1 MEHQKT
7 GPDETLRQRKPKAMV
22 KRIIISLIGLIVLIG
37 GLAGIKYLQIDRMA
51 VYGDN
56 FMPPPEVVTA
66 ATAKNDSWES
76 FLTAVGSLEAVQGV
90 VVTAEL
96 KGKVVRI
103 AFEPGTMVKAGDLL
117 VQQDT
122 SVESA
127 QLRAA
132 EAEVA
137 LAKINFKRSK
147 ELVAA
152 KTISQSDF
160 DNADARFKQAVAQAD
175 NIRATIGKKTI
186 RAPFAGR
193 LGIRQVN
200 LGQTLNEGDEI
211 VSLQSLDPI
220 YVNFLLPQQRLA
232 QVHSGLAIRLTTDAF
247 PGQMIT
253 GKITAINPQVDAETR
268 NIRIQ
273 ATVANPEERLRPGMY
288 VNVSVVLPDRIEVL
302 TIPAT
307 SVLYAPYG
315 DSVFVV
321 DKKKNDK
328 NQPSGLVL
336 NQKFV
341 RLGEKRGDYVSVVYG
356 LKQGETV
363 VSTGV
368 FKLRNGQAVV
378 IDNTLSPD
386 FKQMPKPADA

>member
-1 MEHQKT
+1 MV
-7 GPDETLRQRKPKAMV
+7 MV
-22 KRIIISLIGLIVLIG
+22 KRIIITLIGLIVLIG
-37 GLAGIKYLQIDRMA
+37 GLAGIKSLQIRRMIA
-51 VYGDN
+51 HGDS
-56 FMPPPEVVTA
+56 FVPPPEVVT
-66 ATAKNDSWES
+66 TAVAETDSWES

-90 VVTAEL
+90 IITAEL
-96 KGKVVRI
+96 KGKVVHI
-103 AFEPGTMVKAGDLL
+103 AFDPGSVAKAGNLL

-137 LAKINFKRSK
+137 LAKINFERIKK
-147 ELVAA
+147 LVAN
-152 KTISQSDF
+152 KTVSQSDF
-160 DNADARFKQAVAQAD
+160 DNADAEYKQAMAQAD
-175 NIRATIGKKTI
+175 NIRAVIGKKTI

-220 YVNFLLPQQRLA
+220 YVNFLLPQQRLG
-232 QVHSGLAIRLTTDAF
+232 QIHPGLAIRLTTNAF
-247 PGQMIT
+247 PGQLIS
-253 GKITAINPQVDAETR
+253 GKITAINPQVDAATR

-273 ATVANPEERLRPGMY
+273 ATVENPEKLLRPGMY

-302 TIPAT
+302 AIPAT

-321 DKKKNDK
+321 EEKKNDA
-328 NQPSGLVL
+328 NESSGLVL

-341 RLGEKRGDYVSVVYG
+341 RLGEKRGDFVSIISG
-356 LKQGETV
+356 LKPGDAV

-378 IDNTLSPD
+378 IDNTLSPE

>member
-1 MEHQKT
+1 
-7 GPDETLRQRKPKAMV
+7 MV
-22 KRIIISLIGLIVLIG
+22 KRIIITLIGIIVLIG
-37 GLAGIKYLQIDRMA
+37 GLAGIKGLQIRRMIA
-51 VYGDN
+51 HGDS
-56 FMPPPEVVTA
+56 FVPPPEVVTTA
-66 ATAKNDSWES
+66 MAKNDSWES

-96 KGKVVRI
+96 TGKVVHI
-103 AFEPGTMVKAGDLL
+103 AFVPGTMVKAGDLL

-132 EAEVA
+132 EAQVA
-137 LAKINFKRSK
+137 LAKTNFGRTKK
-147 ELVAA
+147 LVAN
-152 KTISQSDF
+152 KTVSQSDF
-160 DNADARFKQAVAQAD
+160 DNADAQYKQAVAQAD
-175 NIRATIGKKTI
+175 NIRAVIGKKTI
-186 RAPFAGR
+186 RAPFSGR

-211 VSLQSLDPI
+211 VSLQSLDLI

-232 QVHSGLAIRLTTDAF
+232 QVHPGLAIRLTIDAF
-247 PGQMIT
+247 PAQVIS
-253 GKITAINPQVDAETR
+253 GKITAINPQVDAATR

-273 ATVANPEERLRPGMY
+273 ATVENPAELLRPGMY
-288 VNVSVVLPDRIEVL
+288 VNISVVFQDRIEVL
-302 TIPAT
+302 AIPAT

-321 DKKKNDK
+321 EEKKNDA
-328 NQPSGLVL
+328 NESSGLVL

-341 RLGEKRGDYVSVVYG
+341 RLGEKRGDYVSIISG

-378 IDNTLSPD
+378 IDNTLSPE

>member
-1 MEHQKT
+1 M
-7 GPDETLRQRKPKAMV
+7 L
-22 KRIIISLIGLIVLIG
+22 KRIIITLIGIIVLIG
-37 GLAGIKYLQIDRMA
+37 GLAGIKSLQIQRMIA
-51 VYGDN
+51 HGDN
-56 FMPPPEVVTA
+56 FVPPPEVVT
-66 ATAKNDSWES
+66 TAMAKTDSWES
-76 FLTAVGSLEAVQGV
+76 FLTAIGSLEAVQGV

-96 KGKVVRI
+96 TGKVVHI
-103 AFEPGTMVKAGDLL
+103 AFEPGSMVKASDLL

-132 EAEVA
+132 EAA
-137 LAKINFKRSK
+137 MTLAKINFERTKK
-147 ELVAA
+147 LVAN
-152 KTISQSDF
+152 KTVSRSDF
-160 DNADARFKQAVAQAD
+160 DNANAQFKEAAAQVD
-175 NIRATIGKKTI
+175 NIRAVIAKKTI
-186 RAPFAGR
+186 RAPFSGR

-232 QVHSGLAIRLTTDAF
+232 QVYPGLAIRLTTDAF
-247 PGQMIT
+247 PGQVIS
-253 GKITAINPQVDAETR
+253 GKITAINPQVDAATR

-273 ATVANPEERLRPGMY
+273 ATVENPAELLRPGMY

-302 TIPAT
+302 AIPAT

-321 DKKKNDK
+321 EEQKNDSNK
-328 NQPSGLVL
+328 SSGLVL

-341 RLGEKRGDYVSVVYG
+341 RLGETRGDYVSIISG

-368 FKLRNGQAVV
+368 FKLRNGQTVV
-378 IDNTLSPD
+378 IDNTLSPE

>member
-1 MEHQKT
+1 M
-7 GPDETLRQRKPKAMV
+7 AMI
-22 KRIIISLIGLIVLIG
+22 KRIIITFIGLIVLIG
-37 GLAGIKYLQIDRMA
+37 GLAGIKYLQIERMTA
-51 VYGDN
+51 YGDN
-56 FMPPPEVVTA
+56 FIPPPEVVTTA
-66 ATAKNDSWES
+66 MAKNDSWES
-76 FLTAVGSLEAVQGV
+76 LLTAVGSLEAVQGV
-90 VVTAEL
+90 VVTSEL
-96 KGKVVRI
+96 TGKVVHI
-103 AFEPGTMVKAGDLL
+103 AFEPGTMVNAGELL

-122 SVESA
+122 SVELA

-137 LAKINFKRSK
+137 LAKINFERTKK
-147 ELVAA
+147 LVAN
-152 KTISQSDF
+152 KTVSQSDF
-160 DNADARFKQAVAQAD
+160 DNADAQFKQALAQAD
-175 NIRATIGKKTI
+175 NIRAVIAKKTI

-193 LGIRQVN
+193 LGIRLVN

-232 QVHSGLAIRLTTDAF
+232 QVYPGLAIRLTNDAF
-247 PGQMIT
+247 PIQVIS
-253 GKITAINPQVDAETR
+253 GKITAISPQVDATTR
-268 NIRIQ
+268 NIRMQ
-273 ATVANPEERLRPGMY
+273 ATVENPADLLRPGMY
-288 VNVSVVLPDRIEVL
+288 VNVSVVLPERIEVL

-321 DKKKNDK
+321 EKEKDDSNKS
-328 NQPSGLVL
+328 SGLVL

-341 RLGEKRGDYVSVVYG
+341 RLGEKRGDYISVISG

-368 FKLRNGQAVV
+368 FKLRNGQAVI
-378 IDNTLSPD
+378 IDNTLSPE
-386 FKQMPKPADA
+386 FKQMPKPEDA

>member
-1 MEHQKT
+1 
-7 GPDETLRQRKPKAMV
+7 MV
-22 KRIIISLIGLIVLIG
+22 KRIIITLIGLIVLVG
-37 GLAGIKYLQIDRMA
+37 GLAGIKSLQIRRMIA
-51 VYGDN
+51 HGDS
-56 FMPPPEVVTA
+56 FVPPPEVVTTTMA
-66 ATAKNDSWES
+66 ETDSWES

-90 VVTAEL
+90 IITAEL
-96 KGKVVRI
+96 KGKVVHI
-103 AFEPGTMVKAGDLL
+103 AFEPGSVVKAGDLL

-137 LAKINFKRSK
+137 LAKINFERIKK
-147 ELVAA
+147 LVAN
-152 KTISQSDF
+152 KTVSQSDF
-160 DNADARFKQAVAQAD
+160 DNADAKYKQAMAQAD
-175 NIRATIGKKTI
+175 NIRAVIGKKTI

-220 YVNFLLPQQRLA
+220 YVNFLLPQQRLG
-232 QVHSGLAIRLTTDAF
+232 QIHPGLAIRLTTNAF
-247 PGQMIT
+247 PGQLIS
-253 GKITAINPQVDAETR
+253 GKITAINPQVDAATR

-273 ATVANPEERLRPGMY
+273 ATVENPAKLLRPGMY

-302 TIPAT
+302 AIPST

-321 DKKKNDK
+321 EEKKNDAK
-328 NQPSGLVL
+328 ESSGLVL

-341 RLGEKRGDYVSVVYG
+341 RLGEKRGDFVSIISG
-356 LKQGETV
+356 LKPGDTV
-363 VSTGV
+363 VTTGV

-378 IDNTLSPD
+378 IDNTLSPE
-386 FKQMPKPADA
+386 FKQMPEPADA

>member
-1 MEHQKT
+1 M
-7 GPDETLRQRKPKAMV
+7 AMV

-37 GLAGIKYLQIDRMA
+37 GLAGIKYLQIERMTA
-51 VYGDN
+51 YGNN
-56 FMPPPEVVTA
+56 FIPPPEVVTS

-76 FLTAVGSLEAVQGV
+76 FLTAIGSLEAVQGV

-96 KGKVVRI
+96 TGKVVSI
-103 AFEPGTMVKAGDLL
+103 AFEPGTLVETGDLL
-117 VQQDT
+117 VRQDT

-132 EAEVA
+132 QAEVA

-147 ELVAA
+147 DLVTA

-160 DNADARFKQAVAQAD
+160 DNADARFKEAVAQAD
-175 NIRATIGKKTI
+175 NIRAMIAKKTI

-193 LGIRQVN
+193 LGIRLVD

-211 VSLQSLDPI
+211 VSLQALDPI

-232 QVHSGLAIRLTTDAF
+232 QVHPGLAIRLTTDAF
-247 PGQMIT
+247 PGQVVS
-253 GKITAINPQVDAETR
+253 GKITAINPQVDAATR

-273 ATVANPEERLRPGMY
+273 ATVANSEERLRPGMY

-321 DKKKNDK
+321 DKKKNDA
-328 NQPSGLVL
+328 NEPSGLVL

-341 RLGEKRGDYVSVVYG
+341 RLGEKRGDYISVVSG

-386 FKQMPKPADA
+386 FKQTPNPADA

>member
-1 MEHQKT
+1 
-7 GPDETLRQRKPKAMV
+7 MV
-22 KRIIISLIGLIVLIG
+22 KRIIITLIGIIVLIG
-37 GLAGIKYLQIDRMA
+37 MLAGIKGLQIRRMIA
-51 VYGDN
+51 HGDS
-56 FMPPPEVVTA
+56 FVPPPEVVTTA
-66 ATAKNDSWES
+66 MAKNDSWES
-76 FLTAVGSLEAVQGV
+76 LLTAVGSLEAVQGV
-90 VVTAEL
+90 VVTSEL
-96 KGKVVRI
+96 TGKVVHI
-103 AFEPGTMVKAGDLL
+103 AFKPGTMVKAGDLL

-127 QLRAA
+127 QLRSA

-137 LAKINFKRSK
+137 LAKINFERTKK
-147 ELVAA
+147 LTANKTVA
-152 KTISQSDF
+152 QSDF
-160 DNADARFKQAVAQAD
+160 DNADAQYKQAVAQAD
-175 NIRATIGKKTI
+175 NIRAVIGKKTI
-186 RAPFAGR
+186 RAPFSGR

-220 YVNFLLPQQRLA
+220 YVNFLLPQQRVA
-232 QVHSGLAIRLTTDAF
+232 QVYPGLAIRLTIDAF
-247 PGQMIT
+247 PAQVIS
-253 GKITAINPQVDAETR
+253 GKITAINPQVDAATR

-273 ATVANPEERLRPGMY
+273 ATVENPAERLRPGMY

-302 TIPAT
+302 AIPAT

-321 DKKKNDK
+321 EEKKNDSK
-328 NQPSGLVL
+328 KSSGLVL

-341 RLGEKRGDYVSVVYG
+341 RLGEKRGDFVSVISG
-356 LKQGETV
+356 LTQGNTV

-368 FKLRNGQAVV
+368 FKLRNGQTVV
-378 IDNTLSPD
+378 IDNTLSPE

>member
-1 MEHQKT
+1 M
-7 GPDETLRQRKPKAMV
+7 G
-22 KRIIISLIGLIVLIG
+22 KRIIISLVGLMVLIG
-37 GLAGIKYLQIDRMA
+37 GLAGIKYLQIERMTA
-51 VYGDN
+51 YGDH
-56 FMPPPEVVTA
+56 FVPPPEVVTT

-96 KGKVVRI
+96 TGKVVHI
-103 AFEPGTMVKAGDLL
+103 AFEPGTMVEAGDLL

-160 DNADARFKQAVAQAD
+160 DNADAQFKQAVAQAD
-175 NIRATIGKKTI
+175 NIRAIIGKKTI
-186 RAPFAGR
+186 RAPFAGH

-211 VSLQSLDPI
+211 VSLQFLDLL
-220 YVNFLLPQQRLA
+220 YVNFLLPQQRLS
-232 QVHSGLAIRLTTDAF
+232 QVYPGLAIRLTTDAF
-247 PGQMIT
+247 PGQVVS
-253 GKITAINPQVDAETR
+253 GKITAINPQVDAATR

-273 ATVANPEERLRPGMY
+273 ATVANLEGRLRPGMY

-302 TIPAT
+302 IIPST

-321 DKKKNDK
+321 EKKKNDT
-328 NQPSGLVL
+328 NESSGLVL
-336 NQKFV
+336 NQKFI
-341 RLGEKRGDYVSVVYG
+341 RLGEKRGDYISVVSG

-368 FKLRNGQAVV
+368 FKFRNGQAVV

-386 FKQMPKPADA
+386 FNQMPKPADA